1 MSLFNSILD
10 FAKSLDP
17 LVLIVGG
24 LLVLFVL
31 FLLVRFAT
39 GLVVRILTLGCG
51 VIVLIVFIWAVFN
64 FIF

>member
-1 MSLFNSILD
+1 MSIINSILD

-17 LVLIVGG
+17 LVLVVGG

-31 FLLVRFAT
+31 FILVRFAT

-51 VIVLIVFIWAVFN
+51 VIVIIAIIWAVIN
-64 FIF
+64 FVF

>member
-1 MSLFNSILD
+1 MSIINSILD

-17 LVLIVGG
+17 LVLVVSG

-31 FLLVRFAT
+31 FILVRFAT

-51 VIVLIVFIWAVFN
+51 VIVIIAIIWAVIN
-64 FIF
+64 FVF